1 MSDFDPTPDPIDE
14 AYVRAE
20 ALLADEAARAARR
33 ERILAAVGREPA
45 VAAPAPAPPRR
56 RAPVWRRGGWLAAAC
71 VAGLSLVIVG
81 QVYEPTPRRPL
92 PPASPTLPAPPVLP
106 APAAGPVAPTAAGPA
121 HEAPTSAAA
130 VPPGP
135 IAKPAS
141 VPVAV
146 SAYASKASPAPEV
159 AGNLRG
165 AAQAPPPTPAPPPPP
180 PAAAPVLAQAP
191 RAFPAEPPQSVVVT
205 AERRASERAADAA
218 DSRDT
223 VSEVVIAQA
232 APSRKSARSQS
243 FATIAP
249 QGRLSSFAARTFD
262 QATRLR
268 EAAEAGQ
275 TAEVES
281 LLDQGAPVDAPDA
294 EGNTAL
300 IKSVQ
305 ADHPAAAAALSRHG
319 ASLDHKNHAGES
331 ARDIAAAKEDAA
343 LNEALGLGP

>member
-1 MSDFDPTPDPIDE
+1 VSTPPPPP
-14 AYVRAE
+14 
-20 ALLADEAARAARR
+20 LAK
-33 ERILAAVGREPA
+33 
-45 VAAPAPAPPRR
+45 
-56 RAPVWRRGGWLAAAC
+56 
-71 VAGLSLVIVG
+71 S
-81 QVYEPTPRRPL
+81 
-92 PPASPTLPAPPVLP
+92 AS
-106 APAAGPVAPTAAGPA
+106 APAAVR
-121 HEAPTSAAA
+121 
-130 VPPGP
+130 
-135 IAKPAS
+135 
-141 VPVAV
+141 V
-146 SAYASKASPAPEV
+146 SQASPAAEVRDAQRGTPEV
-159 AGNLRG
+159 S
-165 AAQAPPPTPAPPPPP
+165 APSPAPPP
-180 PAAAPVLAQAP
+180 APVLAQTP
-191 RAFPAEPPQSVVVT
+191 RAFPAEPAPPQSVVVT
-205 AERRASERAADAA
+205 AERRESSRAADAA

-223 VSEVVIAQA
+223 VSEVVVAQA

-343 LNEALGLGP
+343 LNEALGLAP